1 MPGRRLGETPREN
14 RARRRSR
21 FDALCDGGALGEDWF
36 AAVARRLNIA
46 KHGGSTGLAAI
57 GREARGLGVGE
68 GWPALG
74 SALTET
80 SHGK

>member
-1 MPGRRLGETPREN
+1 LAE
-14 RARRRSR
+14 SV
-21 FDALCDGGALGEDWF
+21 
-36 AAVARRLNIA
+36 AAVRAAGRGRLDLGWVVIGLWLGLDRLNIA
-46 KHGGSTGLAAI
+46 KHGRSTGLAAI

-68 GWPALG
+68 GGPALG